1 MNDYKSISI
10 SKNEFKAKEC
20 KDLEVSILLTK
31 DIVNEQAINL
41 ISKHFNPSE
50 IKTLLTSKIYS
61 VLYYNSEIWHLPNL
75 SP

>member
-41 ISKHFNPSE
+41 IS
-50 IKTLLTSKIYS
+50 
-61 VLYYNSEIWHLPNL
+61 NL
-75 SP
+75 GNK